1 MTLDRRLPAAL
12 LAALALTL
20 GAAAC
25 GDDDDG
31 GDEMDTSIPEVT
43 IPDSATETESVE
55 PTTTTE
61 PTSPEE
67 DNGRPGGNVNP
78 DEPDT
83 ETNDKPPDPGSP
95 EEAFEQDC
103 AANPGKCG

>member
-1 MTLDRRLPAAL
+1 MTVDRRPLAAI

-31 GDEMDTSIPEVT
+31 SDVDTTIPEVT
-43 IPDSATETESVE
+43 IPEELTTTPEETTTSETQTTEDVEE
-55 PTTTTE
+55 PTKTFDPE
-61 PTSPEE
+61 QDDSP
-67 DNGRPGGNVNP
+67 
-78 DEPDT
+78 
-83 ETNDKPPDPGSP
+83 TNDKPPAPGSP
-95 EEAFEQDC
+95 EEAFEKDC